1 MSSSSPENLQDP
13 LQASILKHPNLSLMV
28 FVTFYPSDLDTTG
41 LPMGI
46 GTREAGWKRSGAKAT
61 GSEKDERKATDFS
74 TVALSG
80 GRHA

>member
-13 LQASILKHPNLSLMV
+13 LQASILKHPSLSLMV
-28 FVTFYPSDLDTTG
+28 FVTFYPSG
-41 LPMGI
+41 LPTGI